1 MNLESTILSNLVF
14 NEKYV
19 RKVLPFLKSEYFT
32 ARSNKI
38 VYLETHEYITNYGSP
53 PSLNALGIDAAASRG
68 TQAIQQLNNIT
79 KQYNTLSPSGF
90 GYDIMKVKN

>member
-1 MNLESTILSNLVF
+1 M
-14 NEKYV
+14 K
-19 RKVLPFLKSEYFT
+19 T
-32 ARSNKI
+32 AK
-38 VYLETHEYITNYGSP
+38 HEGD
-53 PSLNALGIDAAASRG
+53 LNALGIDAAASRG